1 MYIVY
6 ILIMFK
12 LNSKL
17 TDLRIYI
24 KSVPLKMFL
33 LKFFSHSLKNAI
45 ENQKLQ

>member
-24 KSVPLKMFL
+24 KSVPLKIFL
-33 LKFFSHSLKNAI
+33 LKFTFLKNVI
-45 ENQKLQ
+45 EKQKFQ